1 VTDSAEDVSP
11 PDEPEPPATAP
22 AIQADPA
29 LVQTVVRHSPAE
41 PDLENR

>member
-11 PDEPEPPATAP
+11 PDEPEPPAAAP

-29 LVQTVVRHSPAE
+29 LVHTVIREGAPD
-41 PDLENR
+41 PDLERR